1 MPLETVLDRVMQ
13 GSLVDRDVRYTVN
26 RLASLTAAQGAVIS
40 PDNLLLRSLAAYRAR
55 TRAQEQAYMAKVEQL
70 WQEALRVVA
79 DKPEESVLLL
89 ASQSGIALDLLDGLR
104 QRLLDGAGTL
114 PQSVKGWLNW
124 TLDWLKDD
132 SGARADLL
140 FEVQRGINAALGRN
154 APNPIDA
161 AAVEGLRAASHAWIE
176 GVPLNAIERLLGGDP
191 DGKRTG
197 AALLPRA
204 REFVGTVVP
213 RSLSFVV
220 GVVARLVEELALPEQ
235 QRGLAGPLLPSLAAC
250 TRRGFSNPAL
260 LDFANS
266 NRNLI
271 GRVEVHR
278 AYADMVRSA
287 FDDLDDL

>member
-1 MPLETVLDRVMQ
+1 MHR
-13 GSLVDRDVRYTVN
+13 
-26 RLASLTAAQGAVIS
+26 
-40 PDNLLLRSLAAYRAR
+40 
-55 TRAQEQAYMAKVEQL
+55 
-70 WQEALRVVA
+70 
-79 DKPEESVLLL
+79 
-89 ASQSGIALDLLDGLR
+89 R
-104 QRLLDGAGTL
+104 Q
-114 PQSVKGWLNW
+114 
-124 TLDWLKDD
+124 
-132 SGARADLL
+132 
-140 FEVQRGINAALGRN
+140 
-154 APNPIDA
+154 
-161 AAVEGLRAASHAWIE
+161 
-176 GVPLNAIERLLGGDP
+176 

-235 QRGLAGPLLPSLAAC
+235 QPGLAGPLLPSLAAC

-287 FDDLDDL
+287 FNDLDDL